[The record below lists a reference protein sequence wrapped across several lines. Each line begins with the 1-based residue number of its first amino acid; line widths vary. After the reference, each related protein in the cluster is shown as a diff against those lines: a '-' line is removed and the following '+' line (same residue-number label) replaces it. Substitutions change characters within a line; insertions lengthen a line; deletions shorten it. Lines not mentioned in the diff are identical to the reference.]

1 MRQAFKDPKF
11 VIMLVISIISV
22 TASWMKRK
30 YRSMERWC
38 KQGTVMR
45 QAFKDRKFVIS
56 LVINIIC
63 ATAAIFT
70 IVQAQCAREEIS
82 KRQPDTYVVVYG
94 MEHSYS
100 IEELREQGAITY
112 RATISAVQV
121 PGGFLSVE
129 DAAVPMWF
137 FEWTYS
143 DDEKLY
149 IVTADNKGH
158 GVGRN
163 TKIDIDFAP
172 NSISFV
178 KIDNE
183 ERVKIISGGK
193 PGGSRVVFEIDE
205 LLAGEDQYV
214 EILVVGKSVRSIDV
228 WSESEGSIE
237 NVSIL
242 DVVIEPGVDFVE

>member
-1 MRQAFKDPKF
+1 MVKVMGETETEVDGEIVGAGKRMRRAFKDPKF
-11 VIMLVISIISV
+11 VIM
-22 TASWMKRK
+22 
-30 YRSMERWC
+30 
-38 KQGTVMR
+38 
-45 QAFKDRKFVIS
+45 FVIAMVA
-56 LVINIIC
+56 L
-63 ATAAIFT
+63 TWGT
-70 IVQAQCAREEIS
+70 ISFVQNQRAREALSE
-82 KRQPDTYVVVYG
+82 RQPDTYVVAYG
-94 MEHSYS
+94 MEHSYT
-100 IEELREQGAITY
+100 IDELREQGAITY
-112 RATISAVQV
+112 RATITAVQV

-149 IVTADNKGH
+149 IVTADNKGA

-163 TKIDIDFAP
+163 TKVDIDFAP
-172 NSISFV
+172 SSISFV

-193 PGGSRVVFEIDE
+193 PAGTRVVFEIDE
-205 LLAGEDQYV
+205 LLPGEEQYV

-228 WSESEGSIE
+228 WSESEGTIE

-242 DVVIEPGVDFVE
+242 DVLIEPDTDFVG

>member
-1 MRQAFKDPKF
+1 MRSEKEVVKVMGETETEVDGEIVGAGKRMRQAFKDPKF
-11 VIMLVISIISV
+11 VIM
-22 TASWMKRK
+22 
-30 YRSMERWC
+30 
-38 KQGTVMR
+38 
-45 QAFKDRKFVIS
+45 FVIAMVGITWGTIS
-56 LVINIIC
+56 FVQNQR
-63 ATAAIFT
+63 AMEAIS
-70 IVQAQCAREEIS
+70 E
-82 KRQPDTYVVVYG
+82 RQPDTFVVVYG

-100 IEELREQGAITY
+100 IDDLREQGAITY
-112 RATISAVQV
+112 KATISAVQV

-143 DDEKLY
+143 DDEKVY
-149 IVTADNKGH
+149 IVTADNKGD
-158 GVGRN
+158 GVGKN

-205 LLAGEDQYV
+205 LLAGEEQYV

-228 WSESEGSIE
+228 WSESEGTIE

-242 DVVIEPGVDFVE
+242 DVVIEPDVDFVG

>member
-1 MRQAFKDPKF
+1 MREAFKDTKF
-11 VIMLVISIISV
+11 VITLVISII
-22 TASWMKRK
+22 
-30 YRSMERWC
+30 
-38 KQGTVMR
+38 
-45 QAFKDRKFVIS
+45 
-56 LVINIIC
+56 C
-63 ATAAIFT
+63 ATLLIITF
-70 IVQAQCAREEIS
+70 VQAQRDREEIS
-82 KRQPDTYVVVYG
+82 ERQPDTYVVVYG

-100 IEELREQGAITY
+100 IDELREEGGITY
-112 RATISAVQV
+112 TATISAVQV

-129 DAAVPMWF
+129 AALPMWF

-143 DDEKLY
+143 DDEELY

-172 NSISFV
+172 DSISFV
-178 KIDNE
+178 RIDNE

-193 PGGSRVVFEIDE
+193 PGGSGVVFEIDE
-205 LLAGEDQYV
+205 LLAGERQYV

-237 NVSIL
+237 NVSIV
-242 DVVIEPGVDFVE
+242 DVVIEPGVDLVG